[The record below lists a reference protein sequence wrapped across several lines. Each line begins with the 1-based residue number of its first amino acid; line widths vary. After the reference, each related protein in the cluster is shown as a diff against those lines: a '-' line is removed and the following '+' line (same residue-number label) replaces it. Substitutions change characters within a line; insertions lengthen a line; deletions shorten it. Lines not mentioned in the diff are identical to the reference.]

1 VLSPDYTIFWEV
13 DQVKVLLIVLNYKGT
28 INLMLEVQT
37 LGWVGF
43 GIAEPTSGSMPGAD
57 IVVAYVQDEEA
68 IVTDYYA
75 TSKSTPFEDR
85 CQQWTVEGKK
95 EKLIE
100 YYTA

>member
-1 VLSPDYTIFWEV
+1 
-13 DQVKVLLIVLNYKGT
+13 
-28 INLMLEVQT
+28 MLEVQT